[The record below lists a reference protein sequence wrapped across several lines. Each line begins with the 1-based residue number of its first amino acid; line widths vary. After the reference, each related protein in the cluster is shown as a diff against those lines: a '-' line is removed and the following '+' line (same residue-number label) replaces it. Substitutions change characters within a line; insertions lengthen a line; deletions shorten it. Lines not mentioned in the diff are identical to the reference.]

1 MHTKTQDRK
10 GLIAKIHVGQSQL
23 QMDND
28 SYRALLQRLTK
39 KNSCTEMTL
48 VELEAVL
55 KELKRLGFTPKRAG
69 TGRKPNVAKS
79 KAALLSKIEAIL
91 AEKKLP
97 WQYAEAMAKRMF
109 KREAIEWLNAA
120 ETHKLLQALIY
131 HQRRHA
137 AKGEQ

>member
-1 MHTKTQDRK
+1 MHNRQTQDRK
-10 GLIAKIHVGQSQL
+10 GLIAKIHIGKSQL

-28 SYRALLQRLTK
+28 SYRALLYRTTK
-39 KNSCTEMTL
+39 KNSCTGLT
-48 VELEAVL
+48 VIELEAVL
-55 KELKRLGFTPKRAG
+55 KEMKRLGFTPKRAG
-69 TGRKPNVAKS
+69 TGRKPSAAKS
-79 KAALLSKIEAIL
+79 KTALLSKIEAIL

-131 HQRRHA
+131 HQRRQQ
-137 AKGEQ
+137 AKEE